1 MTAKAYVT
9 VVIIVPMN
17 ALWIFNNNNYMKK
30 ITIKGREYLYEI
42 HRYSGDHD
50 VSGWEETI
58 FYNSTPIIKTK
69 KKYLL
74 WGPTIEYFE
83 FDEIFKLSIDIESPE
98 FTKKFVTS
106 KVMEK
111 IDLLNRKE
119 EIARGEILEEQPC
132 DHPFVAKEYATQPHG
147 TCMSCG
153 KTIIE

>member
-1 MTAKAYVT
+1 
-9 VVIIVPMN
+9 
-17 ALWIFNNNNYMKK
+17 MKK

-42 HRYSGDHD
+42 NRYSGDHD